1 MSQLTKAFQNSRR
14 NMAARAVKPS
24 GNVVL
29 KVKEFTAKTVKGE
42 VMNGAAAGTEIEVL
56 VPQNGDKWGKSVGI
70 KEFTKKGH
78 KSFVDVEKGGT
89 IRIEKLKEGKDGV
102 YESRWM
108 KTFNGVPAEG
118 HEVIYDAVAQFRSEK
133 SRDGADKPRLYLQ
146 VIYPEENKQ
155 ATNLDEL
162 RTEIAAAFSAKNGV
176 YIFFEDEGRVGSFS
190 YSRGGE
196 KVDDVWVW
204 NDAAEAADAVIA
216 SFGDDLPLIEKALSQ
231 KAFSV
236 VPSSRLMIGGDTKE
250 GILNAIQ
257 EAQEKGED
265 ARISTIDPK
274 TFNVTELG
282 LRVQYALNDR
292 TEEGALPK
300 DAADRLK
307 ARFLEVAGEEAKA
320 AFHANG
326 WRGVSTEDM
335 RRFFDAVGVQLG
347 DHPEAGWSRQNI
359 LLKNGVAI
367 KTFGMDSGM
376 PYPNVPAC
384 KEAIAAFRTEL
395 REAIRAVNDAPAVTA
410 AAAKAETPAPAP
422 AAPAPEADIDDL
434 DALLDGVQDAD
445 MGA

>member
-14 NMAARAVKPS
+14 KIAARAVKPS

-29 KVKEFTAKTVKGE
+29 KVNEFTDKTVKGA
-42 VMNGAAAGTEIEVL
+42 VMNGPAAGSEIEVL
-56 VPQNGDKWGKSVGI
+56 VPNNGGKSVGI

-78 KSFVDVEKGGT
+78 KSFVDIENGGT
-89 IRIEKLKEGKDGV
+89 LRIEKLKEGKDGV
-102 YESRWM
+102 YEARWI
-108 KTFNGVPAEG
+108 KTFNGEPKPD
-118 HEVIYDAVAQFRSEK
+118 HDVIYDAVAQFRSEQ
-133 SRDGADKPRLYLQ
+133 SRDGSEAPTLRLHL
-146 VIYPEENKQ
+146 IYPDMSKE
-155 ATNLDEL
+155 ATTLDAL
-162 RTEIAAAFSAKNGV
+162 RAEIAEAFEAKNGV

-190 YSRGGE
+190 YGRGGQ
-196 KVDDVWVW
+196 KVDDEWVW
-204 NDAAEAADAVIA
+204 NDAAEAADAVIT

-231 KAFSV
+231 KPFSV
-236 VPSSRLMIGGDTKE
+236 VPSSLITIGGDTKE
-250 GILNAIQ
+250 GILNTIKDAK
-257 EAQEKGED
+257 EKGED
-265 ARISTIDPK
+265 PRISTIDPQ
-274 TFNVTELG
+274 TFNVSPLG

-367 KTFGMDSGM
+367 KAFGMDSGM

-395 REAIRAVNDAPAVTA
+395 REAIRAVVDAPAVTA
-410 AAAKAETPAPAP
+410 AAAKAETPAPAAAP